1 MNRRSRSVALTKL
14 TTREALSAPHDR
26 RSHWRAQRTETL
38 FMQLRVRVPGGEER
52 RTLRCESA
60 DLSRGGLRIAVATA
74 VPVGSLI
81 EAWIKVQ
88 GEPRN
93 FYLVGQ
99 VRWCTAQDEGVEIG
113 VALKDAPGTD
123 YKGWRRVNFG
133 AKTASSLADAQSSI

>member
-1 MNRRSRSVALTKL
+1 MSRRSESVATLKRLTI
-14 TTREALSAPHDR
+14 REALSAPHDR
-26 RSHWRAQRTETL
+26 RTHWRTLRTETL
-38 FMQLRVRVPGGEER
+38 FMQLRVSVPGGEER

-60 DLSRGGLRIAVATA
+60 DLSRGGLRIAVATE

-88 GEPRN
+88 GEPSN

-99 VRWCTAQDEGVEIG
+99 VRWCTAQAQGAEIG

-123 YKGWRRVNFG
+123 YKTWRRVNFG
-133 AKTASSLADAQSSI
+133 AKAALSLVET